1 MGSAPFR
8 SDSHRYRGGFRRYHD
23 GNSPV
28 DVPGRGGDI
37 RLMGIAVLGSLEV
50 DGRASTLGLRDRVV
64 LQALAVRP
72 GVVVG
77 RDSLAE
83 AIWGENP
90 PASWAKIIQ
99 GCIVRLRK
107 VLGGDA
113 IETTPHGYRLH
124 IHVDHV
130 DHLRFEQ
137 LIGRARELLAL
148 GEQERATYL
157 LGEALGLW
165 RGEPFIE
172 ISDWAPGRIELERL
186 VELRRD
192 AEDLRTEALLRCGR
206 FHEVLGPAVRLVQE
220 APFRERRWGL
230 LALAQYQ
237 DGRQRDALETLHR
250 ARSVVVNEL
259 GLDPGPDLIS
269 LEQAI
274 LHQDPSLAVTAA
286 LPETSQACP
295 YLGLLAYDISDAA
308 AYFGREAD
316 IASCLDR
323 IDAAGALA
331 IVGPSGSGKSSLARA
346 GVAAALERDGRRVR
360 VITPGSRPMDALA
373 GMPRGAGSVLLVD
386 QCEEALAMG
395 DSSTE
400 RVGFFAALA
409 DFAGSGKL
417 IVTLRA
423 DRLGEVSV
431 YPAFAHLVERG
442 LYLLGPMN
450 QVELRRA
457 IEGPAEQAGLRLEP
471 GLVDLLVREIEG
483 APGALPLLSHVL
495 RQTWTRREG
504 ATLTVAGY
512 RATGGVRE
520 AVSQSAESLFRDLT
534 QSQQSMLRD
543 LMLRLV
549 IPDASGDPVRT
560 RAPRRSLPTDDEH
573 EMLIERLV
581 RARLVSSD
589 GDTVEIAH
597 ESLAVAWPRLQSW
610 LDDDVEGLR
619 VMRHL
624 SVSAASWDELG
635 RPDSELYRGVR
646 QSSAEQWRNT
656 RDPVLTPAERE
667 FLDAS
672 AALAETTAR
681 ATEQQVRRERRTNRR
696 LRAGLA
702 AVAAVSVVALVAGFL
717 AVTAADR
724 AERQS
729 VSADARLLG
738 SEALRNTDID
748 RALLLAVA
756 ATKLDDTPDTRSNL
770 TSVLDRAP
778 QLIDTARRG
787 TMLSIAM
794 EPDGRALATGG
805 PMSGVSIVDPAT
817 LTEVARNF
825 DVPVRRVQFS
835 PDGSQLVV
843 AVNPWKP
850 TGDRRID
857 PIPLRLLDPDTAAL
871 SKVQL
876 GGVPRGRVLHNSFLF
891 STNGRWLAA
900 AFIHPNQT
908 DTDSWIRVWDTRDYT
923 RPVAAFTLPYIAVNI
938 AVNNDGTR
946 AYVAAEDNRVHA
958 VDLARQRETG
968 SAPISINGYGG
979 DVALTP
985 DGKSVAATLDKTITL
1000 LDPER
1005 LSVQRVIKE
1014 DGVIGGDLAISATGD
1029 KIGYAV
1035 DDVLVVRALSDPD
1048 AAGVRYPLGDKI
1060 APSGIAFSPDER
1072 TVYATR
1078 VDGLLL
1084 AWDTV
1089 GDRQFVPRRPQS
1101 PQPDP
1106 AEVGYAR
1113 VSPDGRTVAY
1123 FVTDGKESWAVQFLD
1138 LRSGAWTS
1146 RSPLVHTPTY
1156 FTDVAWR
1163 PDSTELAVVQ
1173 GDYTVRRFDRSTG
1186 GPTAEPAEP
1195 AVPAEHGVLCAV
1207 GFSGDGSRLLVGT
1220 DDGWVHTINTV
1231 SGRPAGRPILVMA
1244 TFPVLTIGVNHD
1256 GSRALTSAGGKVQ
1269 LLDVSA
1275 GTVLR
1280 TADIGFQA
1288 QAFAWSRDMAT
1299 VAVSGIDSSTD
1310 GSGRVALLDPA
1321 TLKTRS
1327 PSAGPQ
1333 TAGGWFVA
1341 YSRDGGRF
1349 VTASAGR
1356 VSLWESATAH
1366 LLGSMSV
1373 EGADGAGFDA
1383 DTNNVLIA
1391 STVPKVSAWDPR
1403 PQAAVEAAC
1412 RLAGRDLTMQEWE
1425 TYLPNRPYSSV
1436 CQY

>member
-1 MGSAPFR
+1 
-8 SDSHRYRGGFRRYHD
+8 
-23 GNSPV
+23 
-28 DVPGRGGDI
+28 
-37 RLMGIAVLGSLEV
+37 MGIAVLGSLEV

-64 LQALAVRP
+64 IQTLAVRP
-72 GVVVG
+72 GVVVS

-90 PASWAKIIQ
+90 PASWAKIVQ

-124 IHVDHV
+124 IHVDHL

-148 GEQERATYL
+148 GEPERATYL

-165 RGEPFIE
+165 RGEPFLE

-206 FHEVLGPAVRLVQE
+206 FREVLGSAVRLVQE

-237 DGRQRDALETLHR
+237 DGRQHDALETLHR

-259 GLDPGPDLIS
+259 GLDPGPDLNS

-274 LHQDPSLAVTAA
+274 LHHDPSLAVTAA
-286 LPETSQACP
+286 LPETSQVCP
-295 YLGLLAYDISDAA
+295 YLGLLAYDISDAT
-308 AYFGREAD
+308 AYFGRETD
-316 IASCLDR
+316 IAACLDR
-323 IDAAGALA
+323 MDAAGVLA

-346 GVAAALERDGRRVR
+346 GVVAALERDGRRVR
-360 VITPGSRPMDALA
+360 VITPGSLPMDALA

-386 QCEEALAMG
+386 QCEEALAVG

-409 DFAGSGKL
+409 DFAGSGQL

-457 IEGPAEQAGLRLEP
+457 IESPAEQAGLRLEP

-560 RAPRRSLPTDDEH
+560 RAPRRSLPADDEH

-624 SVSAASWDELG
+624 SVAAVSWDELG

-646 QSSAEQWRNT
+646 QSSAEHWRNT
-656 RDPVLTPAERE
+656 RDPDLTPAERE

-702 AVAAVSVVALVAGFL
+702 AVAAVSVVALVAGFV
-717 AVTAADR
+717 AVNAANR

-787 TMLSIAM
+787 PMLSIAM
-794 EPDGRALATGG
+794 RPDGQKLATGG
-805 PMSGVSIVDPAT
+805 VTSGVSIVDPAT

-871 SKVQL
+871 SKDQL
-876 GGVPRGRVLHNSFLF
+876 GGVPPGRVVHNEFLF

-900 AFIHPNQT
+900 AFIHPNQA
-908 DTDSWIRVWDTRDYT
+908 DTDSWIRVWDTRDFT
-923 RPVAAFTLPYIAVNI
+923 RPVAAFTLPYIAANI

-946 AYVAAEDNRVHA
+946 AYVAEDDRVHA

-968 SAPISINGYGG
+968 SAPISDAGFGG
-979 DVALTP
+979 VVALTP
-985 DGKSVAATLDKTITL
+985 DGKSVAVMLDKTITL
-1000 LDPER
+1000 LDPEQ
-1005 LSVQRVIKE
+1005 LSVQRVIAE
-1014 DGVIGGDLAISATGD
+1014 DGVVGGDLAISATGD

-1048 AAGVRYPLGDKI
+1048 AAGVRFPLGDKI
-1060 APSGIAFSPDER
+1060 APSGIAFSPDGR

-1084 AWDTV
+1084 AWDTA
-1089 GDRQFVPRRPQS
+1089 GDRQFVRTRPLSPR
-1101 PQPDP
+1101 PDP
-1106 AEVGYAR
+1106 AEVGYSR

-1123 FVTDGKESWAVQFLD
+1123 LLTDGKESYAVQFLD
-1138 LRSGAWTS
+1138 LRSGAWTR
-1146 RSPLVHTPTY
+1146 RSPFVHTPGY
-1156 FTDVAWR
+1156 FTDVTWR

-1173 GDYTVRRFDRSTG
+1173 ADYTVRRFDRSTG
-1186 GPTAEPAEP
+1186 IAVNDD
-1195 AVPAEHGVLCAV
+1195 VPAEHGVLSSV
-1207 GFSGDGSRLLVGT
+1207 GFSGDGSQLLVGT
-1220 DDGWVHTINTV
+1220 DHGWVHTINTV
-1231 SGRPAGRPILVMA
+1231 PGRPAVRPILVMA
-1244 TFPVLTIGVNHD
+1244 EIPVLAIGVNHD
-1256 GSRALTSAGGKVQ
+1256 GSRALTSVFGKVQ

-1275 GTVLR
+1275 GAVLR
-1280 TADIGFQA
+1280 RADIGFQA
-1288 QAFAWSRDMAT
+1288 LSFAWSRDMAT

-1310 GSGRVALLDPA
+1310 GSGRVALLDPV

-1356 VSLWESATAH
+1356 VSLWESATAR

-1373 EGADGAGFDA
+1373 EGADGAGFGA
-1383 DTNNVLIA
+1383 DNNVLIA
-1391 STVPKVSAWDPR
+1391 STVPSVSEWDPR

-1436 CQY
+1436 CHY

>member
-1 MGSAPFR
+1 
-8 SDSHRYRGGFRRYHD
+8 
-23 GNSPV
+23 
-28 DVPGRGGDI
+28 
-37 RLMGIAVLGSLEV
+37 MGIAVLGSLEV
-50 DGRASTLGLRDRVV
+50 DGRTTTLGLRDRVV

-77 RDSLAE
+77 PDSLSE

-90 PASWAKIIQ
+90 PASSAKIIQ

-124 IHVDHV
+124 IHVDYL

-137 LIGRARELLAL
+137 LVGRARELLAL
-148 GEQERATYL
+148 GEPERATYL

-259 GLDPGPDLIS
+259 GLDPGPDLNS

-286 LPETSQACP
+286 LPEASQVCP
-295 YLGLLAYDISDAA
+295 YLGLFAYDISDAA
-308 AYFGREAD
+308 AYFGREAN
-316 IASCLDR
+316 IAACLDR
-323 IDAAGALA
+323 LDAAGVLA

-373 GMPRGAGSVLLVD
+373 GMPRSAGSVLLVD
-386 QCEEALAMG
+386 QCEEALATG
-395 DSSTE
+395 DNSTE
-400 RVGFFAALA
+400 SAGFLAALA
-409 DFAGSGKL
+409 DFAGSGQL

-450 QVELRRA
+450 HVELRRA

-512 RATGGVRE
+512 GATGGVRE
-520 AVSQSAESLFRDLT
+520 AVSQSAESLFRGLT

-581 RARLVSSD
+581 RARLLSSD
-589 GDTVEIAH
+589 GDTVQVAH

-619 VMRHL
+619 IMRHL
-624 SVSAASWDELG
+624 SVAAVSWDELG

-646 QSSAEQWRNT
+646 QSSAEHWRHT
-656 RDPVLTPAERE
+656 RDPMLTPTERE
-667 FLDAS
+667 FLDVS

-696 LRAGLA
+696 LREGLA
-702 AVAAVSVVALVAGFL
+702 AVAAVSVVALVAGVL

-729 VSADARLLG
+729 VAADARLLG

-794 EPDGRALATGG
+794 RPDGQALATGG
-805 PMSGVSIVDPAT
+805 PMSGVSIVDPTT
-817 LTEVARNF
+817 LREVAHNF
-825 DVPVRRVQFS
+825 DVPVRRIQFS
-835 PDGSQLVV
+835 PDGRLLVA
-843 AVNPWKP
+843 AVNPWTP
-850 TGDRRID
+850 TGVRRID
-857 PIPLRLLDPDTAAL
+857 PIPLRILDPDTAAL

-876 GGVPRGRVLHNSFLF
+876 GGVPPGRVLHNSFLF
-891 STNGRWLAA
+891 SNNGRWLAA
-900 AFIHPNQT
+900 AFIHPT
-908 DTDSWIRVWDTRDYT
+908 EADTDSWIRVWDTRDYA
-923 RPVAAFTLPYIAVNI
+923 RPVAAFTLPYLANNI
-938 AVNNDGTR
+938 AVSNDGTR
-946 AYVAAEDNRVHA
+946 AYVTAEDSRVHA
-958 VDLARQRETG
+958 LDLARQRETR
-968 SAPISINGYGG
+968 SAPTSDAGYGG
-979 DVALTP
+979 LVALTP
-985 DGKSVAATLDKTITL
+985 DGKSLAVSRDKTITL
-1000 LDPER
+1000 LDPEQ
-1005 LSVQRVIKE
+1005 LSVQRVIAE
-1014 DGVIGGDLAISATGD
+1014 DGVVGGDLAISATGD

-1035 DDVLVVRALSDPD
+1035 DGVLVVRALADPG
-1048 AAGVRYPLGDKI
+1048 AAGVRYPVGDKVD
-1060 APSGIAFSPDER
+1060 PSAIAFSPDGR

-1084 AWDTV
+1084 AFDTV
-1089 GDRQFVPRRPQS
+1089 GDRHFVRSLPLS
-1101 PQPDP
+1101 AQPDP
-1106 AEVGYAR
+1106 AEIIYAR
-1113 VSPDGRTVAY
+1113 ISPDGRTVAY
-1123 FVTDGKESWAVQFLD
+1123 FLSDGSESWTVQFLD
-1138 LRSGAWTS
+1138 LQSGAWTP
-1146 RSPLVHTPTY
+1146 RSPFVRTST
-1156 FTDVAWR
+1156 FAADMAWR
-1163 PDSTELAVVQ
+1163 PDSTEVALVQ
-1173 GDYTVRRFDRSTG
+1173 GDHTVRRFDRSTG
-1186 GPTAEPAEP
+1186 KLSAQHD
-1195 AVPAEHGVLCAV
+1195 VPAEQGVLHGV

-1220 DDGWVHTINTV
+1220 DAGWVHTIDTV
-1231 SGRPAGRPILVMA
+1231 SGRSVGKPILVMDKV
-1244 TFPVLTIGVNHD
+1244 PVPSIGVNRD
-1256 GSRALTSAGGKVQ
+1256 GSRALTSVGGKVQ

-1288 QAFAWSRDMAT
+1288 SSFAWSPDMAT
-1299 VAVSGIDSSTD
+1299 VAVSGTDSLTD

-1321 TLKTRS
+1321 TLTIRS
-1327 PSAGPQ
+1327 LSAGPQ
-1333 TAGGWFVA
+1333 TAGGWLVA
-1341 YSRDGGRF
+1341 YSHDGHRF
-1349 VTASAGR
+1349 VTASEGR
-1356 VSLWESATAH
+1356 VSLWDAATAR
-1366 LLGSMSV
+1366 LLGSLGA
-1373 EGADGAGFDA
+1373 EGADGAGFVAGSDE
-1383 DTNNVLIA
+1383 VLVA
-1391 STVPKVSAWDPR
+1391 STVPEVSAWDPR

-1412 RLAGRDLTMQEWE
+1412 RLAGRDLTRQEWQ

-1436 CQY
+1436 CHY